1 MKNGICS
8 MIRDLLPNYMENL
21 TSKTTNKIVEDHL
34 EKCDECKKEYMS
46 MKENI
51 NIKGIENSKQE
62 LNFLGKYAKRM
73 NILKGIIITIC
84 VIIILFSINYFYK
97 YSIINKISNK
107 NIEYQSSENFYIKS
121 VSTNGN
127 ENIIQEFWYLNGKY
141 KEKVSSNSE
150 IKWVNYGEIG
160 KNQISFVDKE
170 KKAYKTLN
178 PSINYKEDIFSI
190 VPNEITSLIDKKV
203 RIIMPIVLSIKK
215 ENDTYKLEYE
225 NKKVVINKENLF
237 PITDS
242 IKNGNSNSV
251 VTYEININQVN
262 ESDISTPSLEGY
274 EIIEK

>member
-62 LNFLGKYAKRM
+62 LNFLGKYTKRM

-190 VPNEITSLIDKKV
+190 VPKFLNYIFI
-203 RIIMPIVLSIKK
+203 SI
-215 ENDTYKLEYE
+215 
-225 NKKVVINKENLF
+225 
-237 PITDS
+237 S
-242 IKNGNSNSV
+242 
-251 VTYEININQVN
+251 
-262 ESDISTPSLEGY
+262 
-274 EIIEK
+274 